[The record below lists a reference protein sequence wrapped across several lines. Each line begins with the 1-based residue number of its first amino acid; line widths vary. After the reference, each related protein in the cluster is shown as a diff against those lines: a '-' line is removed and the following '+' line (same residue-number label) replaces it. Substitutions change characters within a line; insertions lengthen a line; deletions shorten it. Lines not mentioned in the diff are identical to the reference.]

1 MKEVYLFDPITQDR
15 RLVTIKKAA
24 DILGVKECTISS
36 IKSKGI
42 ANKGFYILDDVTS
55 KTIKPLIQIGDLLE
69 EVWRLIPGSSV
80 EVSSR
85 GRYRGKCGILVLNAR
100 NNKPTITINVD
111 GKNMSLRAHYW
122 VEQLFMEDKP
132 KGKKTA
138 HKDGNSFNNKVENLI
153 YVSKGYINKQIA
165 LSSTAIPVLQLD
177 PVTHEVVEEY
187 VSMSEAARAL
197 YTTRDTIYRA
207 VVEKRQSLGFIWVK
221 DVEVIN

>member
-85 GRYRGKCGILVLNAR
+85 GR
-100 NNKPTITINVD
+100 
-111 GKNMSLRAHYW
+111 
-122 VEQLFMEDKP
+122 
-132 KGKKTA
+132 
-138 HKDGNSFNNKVENLI
+138 
-153 YVSKGYINKQIA
+153 
-165 LSSTAIPVLQLD
+165 
-177 PVTHEVVEEY
+177 
-187 VSMSEAARAL
+187 
-197 YTTRDTIYRA
+197 
-207 VVEKRQSLGFIWVK
+207 
-221 DVEVIN
+221 